1 MKFIPERNAI
11 FEITQPSNGAKNT
24 KAPTKQPKIQ
34 ECDALQNKLNSIYN
48 DKEKDNKE
56 KLKLIRDLFHDE
68 IMTFYKNSFDD
79 LVNISREEVMGEYLI
94 DFYTERMR
102 CSDSLL
108 KKYEF
113 LTKEYQN

>member
-24 KAPTKQPKIQ
+24 KAPIKQPKIQ

-48 DKEKDNKE
+48 DKEKDKKE

-108 KKYEF
+108 KKYEL

>member
-1 MKFIPERNAI
+1 MKFIPEKNAI
-11 FEITQPSNGAKNT
+11 FEITQPSNAAKNIKT
-24 KAPTKQPKIQ
+24 PLKPAKTL

-48 DKEKDNKE
+48 DKEKENKE
-56 KLKLIRDLFHDE
+56 KLKLIHDLFHDE

-108 KKYEF
+108 KKYEL